1 MRRIERAHLAKQ
13 IARKKEIKMNV
24 NELLSLYLSKEG
36 YKDKK
41 DALKLSND
49 NAMYF
54 STAYLFN
61 IDIEKQFCY
70 KINQFRYDYF
80 LKKYDQETKN
90 KIISD
95 LNQFVGDKYYINI
108 N

>member
-1 MRRIERAHLAKQ
+1 MKRWLLEERDHHLFLD
-13 IARKKEIKMNV
+13 KEYYGDLN
-24 NELLSLYLSKEG
+24 
-36 YKDKK
+36 DKIDK
-41 DALKLSND
+41 ILHIPSND
-49 NAMYF
+49 FFHSYF
-54 STAYLFN
+54 LYHDNTTLALRIPGSTIGHMN
-61 IDIEKQFCY
+61 INNDTIEN
-70 KINQFRYDYF
+70 IIIYDYF